1 MKNFALFCALFA
13 FAALSFA
20 QEEAPKAPKTP
31 ADLKVSRAT
40 FQQRML
46 ENINKDAKKI
56 LDLYDANKNGVLDP
70 EEADAF
76 KKDLAA
82 YEKLQPFARSL
93 KVLKAVDTDKNL
105 QISLDEAAKM
115 QDVLKELHPQGDRP
129 QGKRPGMGNRPRPN
143 KPAPQKA
150 E

>member
-1 MKNFALFCALFA
+1 MKKFALFCALFA

-20 QEEAPKAPKTP
+20 QEEAPKAPAGDKGN
-31 ADLKVSRAT
+31 RAN

-93 KVLKAVDTDKNL
+93 RVLKAVDADKNL

-115 QDVLKELHPQGDRP
+115 QDVLKEMRPQGDRP
-129 QGKRPGMGNRPRPN
+129 QGRRPGMGDRPRAN
-143 KPAPQKA
+143 KPAPEKA